1 MNIANCIFINDEH
14 DEVKQL
20 KVFYDNN
27 SAEII
32 TMNLEDAEV
41 SKIVSESGGIEKI
54 EKNTK
59 EYNIAFEKEH
69 ILYEKFKKYMSLNDE
84 LSLVLTKNYTE
95 EELFNLKMWV
105 FEQPEVENC
114 KDRELK
120 KKIRTSKDIIE
131 IIGVYYQI
139 KST

>member
-20 KVFYDNN
+20 KVFYNN
-27 SAEII
+27 NTAEII
-32 TMNLEDAEV
+32 TMNLEDADV
-41 SKIVSESGGIEKI
+41 SKTVSECGGIEKI

-59 EYNIAFEKEH
+59 EYNIALEKEH

-84 LSLVLTKNYTE
+84 LSLVLTKDYTE

-105 FEQPEVENC
+105 FEQPEVEDC